1 MWFNIYALLLI
12 FLVYLLQR
20 KLIMNLHF
28 NRHLAA
34 NYKSPSQII
43 RVLSEDWV
51 ANQSYCP
58 NCNAEPLAAFTNGKP
73 VADFYCTNCKEEYE
87 LKSKKAKLS
96 NIINDGAYDTMIERI
111 ISDNNPNFF
120 FLTYSQALSVNN
132 FLIIPKHFFKA
143 EMIMKRKPLSAIAK
157 RAGWVGCNIDL
168 RKVPESGKVFLVKN
182 QKVIPR
188 DNVTEQF
195 KKTLFLREQ
204 SVTSRGW
211 TLDVWQ
217 CIDRLEDNFSLRQIY
232 NFADELKLKHP
243 NNHHIQDKI
252 RQQLQVLRDKGII
265 EFIGRGKYRKLT

>member
-1 MWFNIYALLLI
+1 
-12 FLVYLLQR
+12 
-20 KLIMNLHF
+20 MNLNF
-28 NRHLAA
+28 NQSLAA

-51 ANQSYCP
+51 ANQSYCS
-58 NCNAEPLAAFTNGKP
+58 NYNAEPLVEFDNNQP
-73 VADFYCTNCKEEYE
+73 VADFYCTNCDEQYE

-111 ISDNNPNFF
+111 NSDNNPNFF

-132 FLIIPKHFFKA
+132 FLIIPKQFFKPD
-143 EMIMKRKPLSAIAK
+143 MIIKRKPLSATAK

-168 RKVPESGKVFLVKN
+168 RQVPESGKVFLVKN
-182 QKVIPR
+182 QQVIPR

-195 KKTLFLREQ
+195 QKTLFLREQ
-204 SVTSRGW
+204 STTSRGW

-217 CIDRLEDNFSLRQIY
+217 CIDKLNVNFSLNQVY
-232 NFADELKLKHP
+232 AFADELQRKHP
-243 NNHHIQDKI
+243 ENNHIKDKI

-265 EFIGRGKYRKLT
+265 EFLGRGHYRKLY